1 MSFRGG
7 GINNENTTGT
17 GSLDVGDRSMYNSTH
32 ENSSKNEQVCDENSG
47 DNETETSQNIFNATL
62 YESITNML
70 KRKTNDRGRSYKEE
84 WDRLIT
90 YHKNASMPFN
100 ERFMTWK
107 NETTDK
113 AKRLFF
119 EKISLAA
126 STLLKVEKDTILD
139 QVTNH
144 SSLEGIEEES
154 DAYDDEI
161 TLQSDLSRPGRQ
173 IFVVTTAAIP
183 WFTGTAVNP
192 LLRAAYLYRLTRE
205 TNQRAENERLGRN
218 ESDVKM
224 KNSGSGDNMHHR
236 MVTLVIPWLE
246 LEEDRLELYGSKH
259 NFTTPEEQELYIRK
273 WLLEQADL
281 PLEADEKLGLKIIFY
296 PARYHFGL
304 KSIFAMGDITALLDI
319 DPDVDVC
326 ILEEPEHLNAYRAPG
341 DGNSWTAKFNFV
353 VGIIHTNYVEYASAH
368 YSGLWS
374 APAIRVL
381 GSAMVR
387 AYCHVVIKLSDTL
400 QEFAIEK
407 ERTSNVHGV
416 RSEFLVEGVRREN
429 EAKDKSRKERD
440 LDRNEEVG
448 HTYRNLEHSDQQ
460 RSEDQTDVYF
470 IGKILWTKG
479 LDKLLELEDYYRQHT
494 GNYFAINI
502 YGNGPEEEEIKRAF
516 HGRNFESKP
525 ITSMPTESKGYDD
538 NKSTDLGGQK
548 LDINEETPTSL
559 STHLAKLTNSI
570 ELDLPKS
577 LHEWRKTPIPAKF
590 PGRVD
595 HATLVKYK
603 VFVNPSLS
611 EVLCTTTAEA
621 LAMGKWVVIPVHPSN
636 TFFMQFPNCLSYKN
650 KLEFAANLH
659 WALSHDPEPLT
670 PEEQR
675 LFSWEAATERLLE
688 ASAITRGEARERQR
702 KGTSKLDER
711 IAWFHNEVGKGLRG
725 DKIRKILGGGPVSDQ
740 VRYSRGFTEE
750 STEVE
755 TENQDGGLSIKFVGS
770 ALAEAMKNTLFDAM
784 DFLPSG
790 STT

>member
-7 GINNENTTGT
+7 AGIQNENTGT
-17 GSLDVGDRSMYNSTH
+17 FNRTIEETSMHNETNDVNYSSNDKLYHH
-32 ENSSKNEQVCDENSG
+32 EEMDQTTSSGENEQEKV
-47 DNETETSQNIFNATL
+47 QIFNATL
-62 YESITNML
+62 YESITSIL
-70 KRKTNDRGRSYKEE
+70 KRISNDKGRSYKEE
-84 WDRLIT
+84 WERLIAF
-90 YHKNASMPFN
+90 HKNTSIPFN

-113 AKRLFF
+113 ADKARRLFF

-126 STLLKVEKDTILD
+126 STLLKLEKDTILD

-144 SSLEGIEEES
+144 SSLEGIGEES
-154 DAYDDEI
+154 NLYDEEI
-161 TLQSDLSRPGRQ
+161 PLQSDLSRPGRH

-192 LLRAAYLYRLTRE
+192 LLRSAYLCRFTRDINMG
-205 TNQRAENERLGRN
+205 TKIERLRDN
-218 ESDVKM
+218 ESNTTINEIKDVDEM
-224 KNSGSGDNMHHR
+224 PR
-236 MVTLVIPWLE
+236 MVTLVVPWLE
-246 LEEDRLELYGSKH
+246 LEEDRLELYGDKH
-259 NFTTPEEQELYIRK
+259 NFTTPEEQELYIRQ
-273 WLLEQADL
+273 WLSEDADM
-281 PLEADEKLGLKIIFY
+281 PLEANENIGLKIIFY

-368 YSGLWS
+368 YTGLWS

-400 QEFAIEK
+400 QEFAIGK

-416 RSEFLVEGVRREN
+416 RSEFLREGLRRAH
-429 EAKDKSRKERD
+429 EAKEKRE
-440 LDRNEEVG
+440 LDRNGAEQ
-448 HTYRNLEHSDQQ
+448 HT
-460 RSEDQTDVYF
+460 EDQTGAYF

-479 LDKLLELEDYYRQHT
+479 LDKLLELEDYYKQST
-494 GNYFAINI
+494 GNYFEIEI

-516 HGRNFESKP
+516 HGRNFEVKP
-525 ITSMPTESKGYDD
+525 ITSKQLFTGSKIND
-538 NKSTDLGGQK
+538 NKKIEDLGAHEF
-548 LDINEETPTSL
+548 DVNEGTPRNL
-559 STHLAKLTNSI
+559 STHLSKFTSSI

-595 HATLVKYK
+595 HATLGKYK
-603 VFVNPSLS
+603 VFINPSLS

-621 LAMGKWVVIPVHPSN
+621 LAMGKWVIIPVHPSN
-636 TFFMQFPNCLSYKN
+636 TFFMQFPNCLGYKN

-659 WALSHDPEPLT
+659 WALSHDPDPLI

-702 KGTSKLDER
+702 RGMSKADER

-725 DKIRKILGGGPVSDQ
+725 DTIRKILGAGPVSDQ
-740 VRYSRGFTEE
+740 VRYSREFREE
-750 STEVE
+750 NDQVE
-755 TENQDGGLSIKFVGS
+755 KESQDGGLSIKFVGS
-770 ALAEAMKNTLFDAM
+770 ALAEAIKNTLFDA
-784 DFLPSG
+784 LPNG